1 MRPDARLNAPK
12 PLNQLAA
19 AGLAL
24 LLSLAPLGA
33 AQAAEAPAAAAAAA
47 AVQTTS
53 AGHTFTPAD
62 GFALGREGAL
72 LRLTA
77 PEGDAQLAII
87 DVPQANSAEEA
98 VAQAWALAHPG
109 FKRTLR
115 LATPRPPRSGWEEQ
129 RVFDYETSPNERL
142 SVQAIARR
150 AGTAWV
156 VVTLEAADATLEKR
170 GAPIGKMLTSLRPKG
185 YERESFA
192 GRKPKPLDAERIAAL
207 QAFVAKG
214 MQQLDIPGVGF
225 SLIDGSKVVFEGGL
239 GVRQLGKPTP
249 VDAHTLF
256 MAASNTKAMTTALL
270 AQAVDAG
277 KLRWD
282 QPAAQA
288 YPGFRLGDA
297 EVTKQVLIKHLVCA
311 CTGLPRQDLEWLF
324 GDGRA
329 APTTS
334 FEQLSV
340 MKPTSQFGE
349 VFQYSNLMVAAG
361 GYIAAAALAPGQEV
375 GAAYDRLMA
384 ERLFKPLGMLN
395 TTFDYAKALGGNHA
409 EPHGDDLQGRTQPA
423 RMDLNYTIVPA
434 RPAGAVW
441 TSPHDFS
448 RYVLMELGRGRSP
461 EGQQLVS
468 EQNLLARYQPQIMVG
483 EDNVYGMGLFI
494 NKQDG
499 VTVVSHGG
507 DMLGFHSNMFWLPE
521 FGIGGTILTNSDSG
535 VLLRGPFL
543 RKLLELVFEGKPE
556 ADERLRLAAENRK
569 AEAAKNREL
578 LTMPVPKAVADT
590 LAARYA
596 SPALGS
602 IKVSRQQGQV
612 FFQFDHWKSEVA
624 LRKAED
630 GTQSFVTIDP
640 GIGGIEFVRGDGK
653 GPRALILRDAQ
664 HEYRF
669 VEAAAGKR
677 MAAAKP

>member
-1 MRPDARLNAPK
+1 MRLAVPSSLTA
-12 PLNQLAA
+12 LAA

-24 LLSLAPLGA
+24 VLSLAPLAPAHA
-33 AQAAEAPAAAAAAA
+33 ADAAPVAASAAAAFS
-47 AVQTTS
+47 TS
-53 AGHTFTPAD
+53 AGHTLTPPD
-62 GFALGREGAL
+62 GFSVSKEGPVVVFK
-72 LRLTA
+72 A
-77 PEGDAQLAII
+77 PEGDATLSIV
-87 DVPQANSAEEA
+87 DVQAKDADEA
-98 VAQAWALAHPG
+98 VAQGWLAAHPG

-129 RVFDYETSPNERL
+129 RVYDYETSPNERL
-142 SVQAIARR
+142 VVQAIARR

-156 VVTLEAADATLEKR
+156 VLTLEASEATLEKR
-170 GAPIGKMLTSLRPKG
+170 GAPIGKTFSSLRPKG

-192 GRKPKPLDAERIAAL
+192 GRTPKPLNAERIAAL
-207 QAFVAKG
+207 KDFLAKG

-225 SLIDGSKVVFEGGL
+225 SLIDGHKVVFEGGL
-239 GVRQLGKPTP
+239 GVRELGKPTP

-256 MAASNTKAMTTALL
+256 MAASNTKAMTTSLL

-288 YPGFRLGDA
+288 FAGFKLGDA
-297 EVTKQVLIKHLVCA
+297 EVTQQVLIKHLVCA

-329 APTTS
+329 APNTT
-334 FEQLSV
+334 FDQLST
-340 MKPTSQFGE
+340 MKPTSKFGE

-361 GYIAAAALAPGQEV
+361 GYIAAAALAPGEEV
-375 GAAYDRLMA
+375 GKAYDRLMA
-384 ERLFKPLGMLN
+384 ERLFKPLGMAN
-395 TTFDYAKALGGNHA
+395 TTFDYTKALAGNHA
-409 EPHGDDLQGRTQPA
+409 EPHGDDLQGRTRHS

-448 RYVLMELGRGRSP
+448 RYVLMELGRGRTP
-461 EGQQLVS
+461 EGQVLIS

-494 NKQDG
+494 NKADG

-543 RKLLELVFEGKPE
+543 RKMLELVFDGKPE

-569 AEAAKNREL
+569 TEAAKNRQL
-578 LTMPVPKAVADT
+578 LTMPVPKAVAAS
-590 LAARYA
+590 LAARYV
-596 SPALGS
+596 SPELGS
-602 IKVSRQQGQV
+602 IKVTRQGGKV
-612 FFQFDHWKSEVA
+612 DFQFDHWKSEMA

-630 GTQSFVTIDP
+630 GTLSFITIEP
-640 GIGGIEFVRGDGK
+640 GIGGVEFVQAAGV

-669 VEAAAGKR
+669 VEAATTKK
-677 MAAAKP
+677 AAKP